1 MQCRK
6 NAKEVL
12 AAGVTNS
19 PACKET
25 SHAYIFRFW
34 LETINGQ
41 DLLPIKWL
49 TVSHKQLVLE
59 DLTLASYTC
68 NLSYPWDLWAFLP
81 LLQKL
86 HVVSPCRAAS
96 FPATAGFFL
105 AMMPGLLPVF
115 YFWCLSGLPAA
126 HFPVFIYLF
135 IYCGCQCSRP
145 SALVEIFG
153 AFHDIVSVNLKA
165 WVSGCLMTGNIR
177 IGVCFFHTTS
187 NITRSNCISE
197 LTMLSMWRAGF

>member
-6 NAKEVL
+6 NEKEVL

-126 HFPVFIYLF
+126 HFPVFILF
-135 IYCGCQCSRP
+135 FLLWLSVFQTLG
-145 SALVEIFG
+145 FG
-153 AFHDIVSVNLKA
+153 WNL
-165 WVSGCLMTGNIR
+165 WSIPWY
-177 IGVCFFHTTS
+177 
-187 NITRSNCISE
+187 CISKSQG
-197 LTMLSMWRAGF
+197 LSEWLPHDW